1 MPKRKE
7 TIEKKEAGYCS
18 PPGLSC
24 APSSQYHPDATQPIQ
39 QLSNLSNLTAGGV
52 SVARYIAH
60 HVSNTRMCCQ
70 SHCVGCWPGV
80 QRRLWGSVAN
90 QSSSAVGMTLR
101 AASREDPARPWDTF
115 RLLLPSLARLPRSG
129 CAGLVWRARLQ
140 TDGRDTKEEDKKREL
155 ERRTPGLGGLDYA
168 CYDGSSTQENN
179 QEFKRAS
186 PEIKPSMG
194 PALQRFLRRGIV
206 PESNATIQGATMPWI
221 KSKPDP

>member
-1 MPKRKE
+1 MRPIEPIPSRCHPTHPAAVKLVKLDSRGRLSRKVCFC
-7 TIEKKEAGYCS
+7 TWMYT
-18 PPGLSC
+18 PPHTVSHRLACILWLSVHGLGASYV
-24 APSSQYHPDATQPIQ
+24 PTLH
-39 QLSNLSNLTAGGV
+39 G
-52 SVARYIAH
+52 RYIAH

-155 ERRTPGLGGLDYA
+155 ERRTPGCVWLLA
-168 CYDGSSTQENN
+168 CLLL
-179 QEFKRAS
+179 
-186 PEIKPSMG
+186 
-194 PALQRFLRRGIV
+194 LQ
-206 PESNATIQGATMPWI
+206 P
-221 KSKPDP
+221 